1 MTVTSC
7 CSAYFV
13 LLYVAFLYGPFC
25 QSTLKLG
32 MYSKNVAT
40 NLDRAK
46 LKGTMAKWPVQK
58 QIPRTARD
66 TQYKNDAT
74 LLKN

>member
-1 MTVTSC
+1 
-7 CSAYFV
+7 
-13 LLYVAFLYGPFC
+13 
-25 QSTLKLG
+25 
-32 MYSKNVAT
+32 MYSKNVAN